1 MFPPMGVATQPIKDE
16 ETEARELQSVLH
28 SVGATLRAN
37 SKQAGKAGITY
48 AEFKA
53 RSKNSVKAV
62 PANGRA

>member
-1 MFPPMGVATQPIKDE
+1 MGAAKQRIKDE

-28 SVGATLRAN
+28 SVGVTLRAN

-53 RSKNSVKAV
+53 RILKGVKAV